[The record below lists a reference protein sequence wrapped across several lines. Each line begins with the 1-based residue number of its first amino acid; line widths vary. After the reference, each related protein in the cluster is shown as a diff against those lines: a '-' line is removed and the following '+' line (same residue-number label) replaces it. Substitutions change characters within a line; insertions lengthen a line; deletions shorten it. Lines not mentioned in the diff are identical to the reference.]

1 MVIVGSYV
9 GGASVISGTYLV
21 VEEFVVVSC
30 VLLRQ
35 VLGLGWVWGIVS
47 SARRMQSVCG
57 LEVGACVGV
66 SELSWW

>member
-1 MVIVGSYV
+1 M
-9 GGASVISGTYLV
+9 LV

-35 VLGLGWVWGIVS
+35 VLGVVWGIVS
-47 SARRMQSVCG
+47 FARRMQSVCG

-66 SELSWW
+66 SEVSWW